1 MNSTPTRRPLRRAC
15 AIACVSRSFSI
26 RRLGSPVSASRV
38 AMYCSRSSAWIREL
52 TSCTNDRI
60 DTTLPSPSSS
70 AEWYHSHEIVLPS
83 LR

>member
-15 AIACVSRSFSI
+15 AIACVSRSWSI
-26 RRLGSPVSASRV
+26 SRFGRPVSASRV
-38 AMYCSRSSAWIREL
+38 AMYCRRSSAWIREL

-60 DTTLPSPSSS
+60 DTTLPSSPTS
-70 AEWYHSHEIVLPS
+70 AECHHSHQIVLPS